1 LLVALRDWVVNGH
14 RPPHSRYATLRG
26 RTLVPAHGVRF
37 PSIPGVTFVG
47 GFNSRQVL
55 DRGRD
60 FDAQDDS
67 GVMDEPPAV
76 RYTYRELL
84 PQVDADGNEVDGVRS
99 TQLRVPL
106 GTYSGWNTRKS
117 NFGNPDLCDLSGQY
131 IPFAVHKADRKG
143 DPRRSVEERYGSK
156 AGYMAHVREAVEDQ
170 VEEGLLLPDDAATII
185 TQEMARDIGLP

>member
-1 LLVALRDWVVNGH
+1 MNGH

-106 GTYSGWNTRKS
+106 GTYSGWNTRRV

-156 AGYMAHVREAVEDQ
+156 KGYMARVMAAVEDQ